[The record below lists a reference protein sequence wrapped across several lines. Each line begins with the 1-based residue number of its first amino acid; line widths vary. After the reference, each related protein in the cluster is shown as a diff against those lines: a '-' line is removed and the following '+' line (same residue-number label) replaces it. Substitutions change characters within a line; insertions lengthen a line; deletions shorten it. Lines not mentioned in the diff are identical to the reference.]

1 MNITVFTA
9 IFGGYEPI
17 RQPRAIN
24 PDIRY
29 VLFTDRQVA
38 RPGAWEVRVVPRVG
52 ACARTAR
59 HYKILS
65 HRYLPDA
72 DATIWHGGW
81 LQLIAD
87 PLDAMSFLNK
97 NEIAMEAHLE
107 RNCIYEESVA
117 CIRLR
122 KVNPQNAKRQ
132 MRTYASHGFPRNYGL
147 TSAFLIVRRNTKR
160 IAELNELWWK
170 QIKKFTNRDQLSL
183 MYCMWKLGLDYDRIP
198 QGPSKNRL
206 YRTHAHGK

>member
-1 MNITVFTA
+1 MITVFTA
-9 IFGGYEPI
+9 VFNGYEQI
-17 RQPRAIN
+17 RQPQIVN
-24 PDIRY
+24 PDVRY
-29 VLFTDRQVA
+29 VLFTDREIT
-38 RPGAWEVRVVPRVG
+38 RSGIWEVRVVPGVG
-52 ACARTAR
+52 SPPRTAR

-72 DATIWHGGW
+72 EVTIWHGGW

-87 PLDAMSFLNK
+87 PVEAVSYLKDND
-97 NEIAMEAHLE
+97 IAMEPHIE
-107 RNCIYEESVA
+107 RDCIYDEATA

-122 KVNPQNAKRQ
+122 KANPQIAKMQ
-132 MRTYASHGFPRNYGL
+132 MKTYSARGFPRHHGL
-147 TSAFLIVRRNTKR
+147 TSAFLIIRKNTSR

-170 QIKKFTNRDQLSL
+170 QVRLFTNRDQLSL

-198 QGPSKNRL
+198 AGPTRNGL